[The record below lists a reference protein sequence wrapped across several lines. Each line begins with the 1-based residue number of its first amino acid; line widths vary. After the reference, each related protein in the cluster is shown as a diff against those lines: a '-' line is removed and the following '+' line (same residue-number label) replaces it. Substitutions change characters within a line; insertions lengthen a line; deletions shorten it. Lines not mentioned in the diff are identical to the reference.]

1 MESIICDICKY
12 LLDNISE
19 EISIDDIE
27 KEFHYNRYYLI
38 RAFKIY
44 TGFTMREF
52 TNTVKVLKSVDPLL
66 FTNDTILK
74 IALNNGF
81 NSQEYYSEKFQS
93 VIGLPPLKFR
103 KEYSSLDDVSNIDD
117 LKNKRDYL
125 NNLYNYRNSLLNS
138 YKDNNKVKKL
148 VL

>member
-44 TGFTMREF
+44 TGFTMR
-52 TNTVKVLKSVDPLL
+52 
-66 FTNDTILK
+66 
-74 IALNNGF
+74 
-81 NSQEYYSEKFQS
+81 
-93 VIGLPPLKFR
+93 
-103 KEYSSLDDVSNIDD
+103 
-117 LKNKRDYL
+117 
-125 NNLYNYRNSLLNS
+125 
-138 YKDNNKVKKL
+138 
-148 VL
+148 